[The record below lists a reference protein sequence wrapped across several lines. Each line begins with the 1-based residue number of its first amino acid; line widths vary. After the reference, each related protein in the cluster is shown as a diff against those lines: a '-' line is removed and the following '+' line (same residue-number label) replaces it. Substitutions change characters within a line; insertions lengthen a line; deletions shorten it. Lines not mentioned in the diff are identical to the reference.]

1 MMTVTCLLQVLTS
14 SDSCHVHREITRTMP
29 ILRRYTKNKL
39 NMDQVKIMGAVI
51 DRYTEY
57 GIHFYFHNLN
67 LVTLQIHRVRH
78 SLLFPQSQPCH
89 FTDTQSTAFTS
100 ISTISTLS
108 LYRYTEY
115 GIHFYF
121 HNLNLVTLQIHRVRH
136 SLLFPQSQPC
146 HFTDT
151 QSTAFT
157 SISTISTLSLYRYT
171 EYGIHFYFHNLNLVT
186 LQIHRVR
193 HSLLFPQ
200 SQPCHFTVVKFVHLL
215 GVTL

>member
-115 GIHFYF
+115 SIHFYF
-121 HNLNLVTLQIHRVRH
+121 HNLNLVTLQIHRV
-136 SLLFPQSQPC
+136 Q
-146 HFTDT
+146 
-151 QSTAFT
+151 
-157 SISTISTLSLYRYT
+157 
-171 EYGIHFYFHNLNLVT
+171 
-186 LQIHRVR
+186 

-200 SQPCHFTVVKFVHLL
+200 SQPCHFTVVKFVHLFTPFVGL
-215 GVTL
+215 CGCDFVTYKFVNSTYAVSHVSNTCLT